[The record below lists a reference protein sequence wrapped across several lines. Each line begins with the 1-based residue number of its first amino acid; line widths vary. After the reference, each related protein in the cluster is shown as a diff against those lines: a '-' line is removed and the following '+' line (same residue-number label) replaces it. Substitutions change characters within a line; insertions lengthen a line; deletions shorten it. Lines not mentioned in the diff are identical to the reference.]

1 MANMWSPKN
10 CAKLEEIV
18 PNEIEKRLSTW
29 HCKACQL
36 DFQERFNIVSIS
48 KDCHGKYTVPIRE
61 RVQEGFQCP
70 YCSGKE
76 ILSGFN
82 SFAAKY
88 PEFVLEWDHKNNIIV
103 LKRIMWKN
111 R

>member
-1 MANMWSPKN
+1 MEPRKHFYN
-10 CAKLEEIV
+10 EEV
-18 PNEIEKRLSTW
+18 M
-29 HCKACQL
+29 
-36 DFQERFNIVSIS
+36 VSSLKIAS
-48 KDCHGKYTVPIRE
+48 WDCKDCHGKYTVPIRE